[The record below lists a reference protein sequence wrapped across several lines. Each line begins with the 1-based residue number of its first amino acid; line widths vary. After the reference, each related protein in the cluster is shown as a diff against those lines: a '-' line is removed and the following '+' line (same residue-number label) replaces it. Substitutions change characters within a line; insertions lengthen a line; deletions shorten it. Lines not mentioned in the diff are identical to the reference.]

1 MQEGSINLKREIKDS
16 IFSSLVKEKKYL
28 REVYLSL
35 YPEDKTIKEEDIK
48 LIKLENVFVNGLYND
63 LSFKVRDKL
72 IIFME
77 CQSTWSPNI
86 PLRLLS
92 YFTQSF
98 SRIEKGYKKNQYKN
112 RKITIPLTKFYVL
125 YTGERKNTPPYLYAF
140 FEEDND
146 IMARVK
152 VLDRDNTVGI
162 LKEICLFCELYDKNV
177 DEYGRDE
184 EAIKKTLKEC
194 EERKILSAFIKE
206 HIDEVEEIMRNM
218 SQEKRIKEFL
228 DYSVKES
235 RKEALEEGK
244 IEGREEGRVEGREEE
259 ALRTIEKINRLS
271 ISPEI
276 KEEILKALKTK

>member
-35 YPEDKTIKEEDIK
+35 YPEDTSVKEEDIK
-48 LIKLENVFVNGLYND
+48 LIKLENVFINGMYND

-72 IIFME
+72 IVFME

-125 YTGERKNTPPYLYAF
+125 YTGERENTPPYLYAF

-152 VLDRDNTVGI
+152 VLDRHNTVGI

-206 HIDEVEEIMRNM
+206 HSDEVEEIMRNM

-235 RKEALEEGK
+235 RKE
-244 IEGREEGRVEGREEE
+244 GREEGREDE

-276 KEEILKALKTK
+276 KEEILKALKTN